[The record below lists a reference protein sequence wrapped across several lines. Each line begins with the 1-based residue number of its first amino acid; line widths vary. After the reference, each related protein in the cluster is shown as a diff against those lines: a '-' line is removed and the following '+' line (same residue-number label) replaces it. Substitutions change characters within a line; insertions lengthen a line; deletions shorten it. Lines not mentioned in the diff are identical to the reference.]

1 MALSILKRST
11 HIYLTVMLEHYS
23 LMFYI
28 VNINFSPCNR
38 CVLIISDLHV
48 RISNVC
54 KRNKGLLDGLSTG
67 PLEHVVWAAGLV
79 VGPGKPCPAKR
90 LLSHHG
96 PGRLVVDVEVAR
108 RAPQHHSG
116 LVREGPFYTDINM
129 NWMWMY

>member
-1 MALSILKRST
+1 
-11 HIYLTVMLEHYS
+11 
-23 LMFYI
+23 MFYI
-28 VNINFSPCNR
+28 VNMNFSQCDR
-38 CVLIISDLHV
+38 CVLNISDLHV

-116 LVREGPFYTDINM
+116 LVGERPFYTDICTYGLDGDLLKGLYVNF
-129 NWMWMY
+129 